1 MTKDYSEI
9 GGVLRHAR
17 VDLGVS
23 LQTASKHLHIRAHYL
38 QALENGELAILP
50 SPAYVKGYLQSYA
63 TFLNLDKDEI
73 IRRFEQVKNKI
84 PERGYFFPQV
94 FSTEKKPTDKVVW
107 GGVGAALALYI
118 IWVLLTKPATLPEFV
133 VTHPLE
139 ETPTASIG
147 FNADCAVKSE
157 NLYPPCY
164 QKNNQ
169 LKEHKLQNVME
180 LKE

>member
-9 GGVLRHAR
+9 GGVLRLAR
-17 VDLGVS
+17 MELGVS

-38 QALENGELAILP
+38 QALENGELALLP

-63 TFLNLDKDEI
+63 AFLNLDKDEI

-107 GGVGAALALYI
+107 GGAGAAFALYI
-118 IWVLLTKPATLPEFV
+118 IWVLLAKPAALPEFV
-133 VTHPLE
+133 VEPPPE
-139 ETPTASIG
+139 ATPTASIG
-147 FNADCAVKSE
+147 FNADCVVFEE

-164 QKNNQ
+164 QKNNP
-169 LKEHKLQNVME
+169 LKEHKLQNIME
-180 LKE
+180 LK